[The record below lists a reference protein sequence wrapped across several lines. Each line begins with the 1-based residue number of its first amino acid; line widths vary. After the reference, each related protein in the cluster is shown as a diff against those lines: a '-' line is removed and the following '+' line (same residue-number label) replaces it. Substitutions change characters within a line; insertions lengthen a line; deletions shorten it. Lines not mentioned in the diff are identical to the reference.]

1 MRPHEEIIERDNH
14 LSHPVHLLSFD
25 AAQDT
30 VCLPGCKSTLLAHI
44 QLFVYQNT
52 QILLHRAAFSEFFS
66 QSLDISGIVLTQAQ
80 HIAFGPVEPHQIL
93 VGPHFKLVQTPL
105 DGIPAFYSINCATQL
120 VVISRLA
127 KGMFNPTMSLIKM
140 LKSTCPRPT
149 HGGHHS

>member
-1 MRPHEEIIERDNH
+1 MTCRPVSCKTSVSHTGTSGAFHGTPGFGDGPKLPWEDPCEIHSCAGGPRLGCSTLH
-14 LSHPVHLLSFD
+14 RTSRGQSRGGHPSFD

-93 VGPHFKLVQTPL
+93 VGPHFKLV
-105 DGIPAFYSINCATQL
+105 
-120 VVISRLA
+120 
-127 KGMFNPTMSLIKM
+127 
-140 LKSTCPRPT
+140 
-149 HGGHHS
+149 